1 MSTATPVWFDCLV
14 RPKKQNCIQLQ
25 FYISTKKNYNSTK
38 YCSVIELVQ
47 KYPTIVVSEAHDH
60 NHQPLIYNWEPIAR
74 ETSLPLI
81 KRELERC
88 SAIIE

>member
-1 MSTATPVWFDCLV
+1 LSTAAPVWFDCLV
-14 RPKKQNCIQLQ
+14 RPKKQNSIQLQ

-38 YCSVIELVQ
+38 YCSVIEFPIISP
-47 KYPTIVVSEAHDH
+47 KIPTVVVSEAHDH

-81 KRELERC
+81 KRE
-88 SAIIE
+88 